1 MTFISLKVTMIFQV
15 LVCFGIIASTVSVTR
30 SVVQTN
36 LANFKDHLEHL
47 QIPPGEY
54 VWDSS
59 SDTEANFNDSV
70 LFTEPRFQGW
80 VVSNKEHRY
89 NHSKTVLETLGIVPN
104 QYVPEHYQSSV
115 IQRAMED
122 YHSGNQKYLT
132 DKYKKVFSNRMAFTD
147 LFRNFVNDTTA
158 DVGQWRFFFEDDV
171 ALHPFLTP
179 SLARRL
185 LARGMEVAAAD
196 GILYLG
202 ICGPSRSRERVMLLH
217 PVEAVRC
224 SGACTH
230 AFGLT
235 KWKTGGFLSYMD
247 KLRMPEDE
255 NVTSMYFDQLMQAY
269 GEQVHKIWVLG
280 SNLLSPQER
289 NHIGMV
295 FQDRTHYPSVINTR
309 EPIR

>member
-1 MTFISLKVTMIFQV
+1 MIFQV

-36 LANFKDHLEHL
+36 LANIKDHLEHL
-47 QIPPGEY
+47 QRPPEEFDWEWTPD
-54 VWDSS
+54 V
-59 SDTEANFNDSV
+59 DTNDATE
-70 LFTEPRFQGW
+70 LFFRNKKFQGW

-89 NHSKTVLETLGIVPN
+89 NHSKTVLEQLGILPN
-104 QYVPEHYQSSV
+104 QYIPEHYQSQV

-122 YHSGNQKYLT
+122 YHAGNQKYLT
-132 DKYKKVFSNRMAFTD
+132 DKYKKVFSNRLAFTD
-147 LFRNFVNDTTA
+147 LFQKFVNDTSA
-158 DVGQWRFFFEDDV
+158 DVGSWRFFFEDDV
-171 ALHPFLTP
+171 ALHPFLTQ

-202 ICGPSRSRERVMLLH
+202 ICGPSKSREKVVLSNPG
-217 PVEAVRC
+217 PVEATRC

-235 KWKTGGFLSYMD
+235 KWKTGGFLTYMD
-247 KLRMPEDE
+247 KLRMPEDA

-280 SNLLSPQER
+280 SNLVSPQEK

-295 FQDRTHYPSVINTR
+295 FQDRTNYPSVINTR
-309 EPIR
+309 EPSLR